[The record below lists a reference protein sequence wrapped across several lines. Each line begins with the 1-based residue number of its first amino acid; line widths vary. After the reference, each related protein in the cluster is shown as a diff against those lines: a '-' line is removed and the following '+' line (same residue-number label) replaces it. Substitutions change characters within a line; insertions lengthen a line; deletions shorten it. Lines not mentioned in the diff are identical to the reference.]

1 MSPSDMKAF
10 DLPTRPHPNFSLVL
24 VNYKTPDI
32 TRMCLELLREHVQAQ
47 GIPVWVVD
55 NDSADAS
62 LDYLR
67 SLDWINLIERPSP
80 GKEMGHIAHGKAL
93 DLALAKVETDYL
105 FLLHTDTFVYDME
118 VFAMMMR
125 ECTKSADMAA
135 VGCVEQL
142 DRGLLRDT
150 WRLTSRFCKH
160 HVRRLK
166 VHLGLRSKPPRPYKE
181 THLKSFC
188 TLWNARL
195 MKSLGLHFCM
205 DEEVPGYTLQD
216 RMVGL
221 GYGVR
226 FLSPRKIFRYL
237 DHIQAGTVAAAGTYG
252 KDHRRTKMYQQ
263 TLKRLQGQHGKA
275 GMQAST

>member
-1 MSPSDMKAF
+1 MNPSDMQAF
-10 DLPTRPHPNFSLVL
+10 DLPSQPPANYSLVL

-47 GIPVWVVD
+47 RIPVWVVD

-80 GKEMGHIAHGKAL
+80 GKEAGHIAHGKAL
-93 DLALAKVETDYL
+93 DLALEKVETDYL
-105 FLLHTDTFVYDME
+105 FLLHTDTFVYDKE
-118 VFAMMMR
+118 VFAMMIR
-125 ECTKSADMAA
+125 ECVRSPDMAA

-142 DRGLLRDT
+142 NRGLLRDT

-160 HVRRLK
+160 HVRRAKL
-166 VHLGLRSKPPRPYKE
+166 HLGMRSKQPRPYKE

-205 DEEVPGYTLQD
+205 DEQVPGYTLQD
-216 RMVGL
+216 RMSGL
-221 GYGVR
+221 GYGIK
-226 FLSPRKIFRYL
+226 FLSPRKIFSYL
-237 DHIQAGTVAAAGTYG
+237 DHIQAGTVAAAGIYG
-252 KDHRRTKMYQQ
+252 ENHRRTKMYQA
-263 TLKRLQGQHGKA
+263 TLKRFQGQQGKTDIR
-275 GMQAST
+275 ASA

>member
-1 MSPSDMKAF
+1 
-10 DLPTRPHPNFSLVL
+10 
-24 VNYKTPDI
+24 
-32 TRMCLELLREHVQAQ
+32 
-47 GIPVWVVD
+47 
-55 NDSADAS
+55 
-62 LDYLR
+62 
-67 SLDWINLIERPSP
+67 
-80 GKEMGHIAHGKAL
+80 
-93 DLALAKVETDYL
+93 
-105 FLLHTDTFVYDME
+105 ME

-125 ECTKSADMAA
+125 ECTKNADMAA

-142 DRGLLRDT
+142 DRGLLRDS

-188 TLWNARL
+188 TLWNARV

-263 TLKRLQGQHGKA
+263 TLKRLQGQQAKA
-275 GMQAST
+275 GMPAAT